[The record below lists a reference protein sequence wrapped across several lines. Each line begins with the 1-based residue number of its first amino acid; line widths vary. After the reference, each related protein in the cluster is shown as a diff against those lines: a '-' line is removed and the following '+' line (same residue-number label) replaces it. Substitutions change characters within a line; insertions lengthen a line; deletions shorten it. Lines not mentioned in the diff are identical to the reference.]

1 MKHTKK
7 LLFLFTSLFVHGVL
21 LCKKEEKT
29 GFGKTHFVIGAHA
42 GHVSADVASSRLKKI
57 LHCDGQSQTHI
68 AHALF
73 CPDDDSRGLLLD
85 LIACEKKALYIAAF
99 LVTDEVIARAIVD
112 AKKRGVMVEVVTDR
126 LCCEERG
133 KADMLHKQGIEVLV
147 YCGKCGDVTKST
159 SRADIMHN
167 KFIVFES
174 NIFGRSILWTGS
186 FNFTHSARLRNQEN
200 VLVLDDPV
208 IVDRYR
214 KQFAVIKT
222 RCKQY
227 HVNMVPKKEVD
238 LTQRQK
244 KGMHSHSADRSLIK
258 IIGQA

>member
-1 MKHTKK
+1 MKHSKK
-7 LLFLFTSLFVHGVL
+7 LFLLVIGFAAHGLL
-21 LCKKEEKT
+21 LCKKEEKI
-29 GFGKTHFVIGAHA
+29 GFGKTHFVIGAQA
-42 GHVSADVASSRLKKI
+42 GQVSADSASGRLKK
-57 LHCDGQSQTHI
+57 LFHCEGQGQEHI

-99 LVTDEVIARAIVD
+99 LITDEVIARAIVD
-112 AKKRGVMVEVVTDR
+112 AKKRGVVVEVVTDR

-147 YCGKCGDVTKST
+147 YCGKRGDTTKSAN
-159 SRADIMHN
+159 RADIMHN

-174 NIFGRSILWTGS
+174 NLFGLSILWTGS

-200 VLVLDDPV
+200 VFVSNDRV
-208 IVDRYR
+208 IVDQYR
-214 KQFAVIKT
+214 KQFFVIKT

-227 HVNMVPKKEVD
+227 HVNMFPKKEDD
-238 LTQRQK
+238 LMQK
-244 KGMHSHSADRSLIK
+244 QKNGTRKHSIDRSLIK